1 MLTTGFRLWFGLC
14 MAAVMAAVFA
24 GYTSGATETGPIS
37 VGWKGGIGNH
47 VSYVI
52 ILSAAAGLALV
63 GLMAVAFRDADAE
76 AQAEALG
83 MDEAPE
89 TQAVV
94 GNSLWP
100 IFGALGIGAVAVGLV
115 VHPAIFVTGLCILVA
130 VGVEW
135 TMTNWSEKV
144 SGDTEA
150 NAVARENL
158 MRPIE
163 IPVLGTIGI
172 GVLVLA
178 VSRVLLTSSV
188 NGAVVVAT
196 IAGLVV
202 FGGAMAVSR
211 RPEIPRRA
219 IRSIL
224 FVGCVVVLLAGI
236 LSAVNGEREFHQ
248 IGGGGSDDDTQVETD
263 H

>member
-202 FGGAMAVSR
+202 FGGAMTVSR
-211 RPEIPRRA
+211 RPEMPRRA
-219 IRSIL
+219 VRSIL

>member
-76 AQAEALG
+76 AQAEVLG

-115 VHPAIFVTGLCILVA
+115 VHPAIFVIGLCILVA

-178 VSRVLLTSSV
+178 VSRVFLTSSV

-202 FGGAMAVSR
+202 FGGAMTVSR
-211 RPEIPRRA
+211 RPEMPRRA
-219 IRSIL
+219 VRSIL

>member
-24 GYTSGATETGPIS
+24 GYTSGATETGHIS

-76 AQAEALG
+76 AQAEVLG

-115 VHPAIFVTGLCILVA
+115 VHPAIFVIGLCILVA

-202 FGGAMAVSR
+202 FGGAMAVSK
-211 RPEIPRRA
+211 RPEMPRRA

>member
-115 VHPAIFVTGLCILVA
+115 VHPAIFVIGLCILVA

-211 RPEIPRRA
+211 RPEMPRRA
-219 IRSIL
+219 VRSIL

>member
-37 VGWKGGIGNH
+37 MGWKGGIGNH

-211 RPEIPRRA
+211 RPEMPRRA
-219 IRSIL
+219 VRSIL